1 MTFARMQGQA
11 FGRISSQIQCH
22 NLDMTKAEGDNLV
35 IDKADRE
42 AEVDSQ
48 HETTNKL
55 TVDKGLS
62 RD

>member
-1 MTFARMQGQA
+1 
-11 FGRISSQIQCH
+11 
-22 NLDMTKAEGDNLV
+22 MTKAEGDNLV

-62 RD
+62 RDWVFDMSAQWIYQHL